1 MNIKLKRSERNKVM
15 SPMEVYG
22 IMQRILMRESK
33 IDRTREHFWVICL
46 SNANKILNIELIS
59 MGSVHQTIAEPMEV
73 FSVPLQKR
81 ASGVILVHNHPSGN
95 LLPSAADKD
104 LTDLLIQCGRML
116 NIKVVDHFIIS
127 ARNCYSF
134 VETGLL
140 AELEESLKY
149 VPQFKIK
156 ERIKKEGEAG
166 EERKARAM
174 AIVMKEDGDPME
186 KIVKFTG
193 LSKHVFSRLKA

>member
-1 MNIKLKRSERNKVM
+1 
-15 SPMEVYG
+15 MEVYG

-95 LLPSAADKD
+95 LLPSTADKD

-140 AELEESLKY
+140 AELEDSLKY
-149 VPQFKIK
+149 VPQFKIR
-156 ERIKKEGEAG
+156 ERIKKEVEAAKDQ
-166 EERKARAM
+166 KARAM
-174 AIVMKEDGDPME
+174 AIVMKEDGEPME

-193 LSKHVFSRLKA
+193 LSKHVISRLKA